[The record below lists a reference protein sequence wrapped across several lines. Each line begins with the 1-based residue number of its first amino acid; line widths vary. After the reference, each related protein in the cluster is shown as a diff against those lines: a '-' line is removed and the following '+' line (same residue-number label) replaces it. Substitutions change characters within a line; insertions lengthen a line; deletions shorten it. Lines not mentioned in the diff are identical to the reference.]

1 MLCLV
6 FGLEC
11 GPGPS
16 LSAPDASPHAAGET
30 GTAEAFGARERQEMS
45 NFLDACMQTAPVQYV
60 HRLLAEKARCPCAR
74 PPSICATWQSW
85 AQYWPASQQHV
96 PDLHGCARQQ
106 GLMGQ
111 SPQQWKDALFQM
123 WFALYKR
130 EVANDTSGFEHT
142 FVGEVDKRE
151 NCIKGMHNWVQWYI
165 EESRGNVQYHG
176 YLNPRQ

>member
-1 MLCLV
+1 MCLTW
-6 FGLEC
+6 
-11 GPGPS
+11 
-16 LSAPDASPHAAGET
+16 A
-30 GTAEAFGARERQEMS
+30 
-45 NFLDACMQTAPVQYV
+45 
-60 HRLLAEKARCPCAR
+60 LL
-74 PPSICATWQSW
+74 
-85 AQYWPASQQHV
+85 
-96 PDLHGCARQQ
+96 Q

-111 SPQQWKDALFQM
+111 SQQQWKDALFQM

-142 FVGEVDKRE
+142 FVGEVDTRE

>member
-1 MLCLV
+1 VCCAVVASVLDDSLELNICLEV
-6 FGLEC
+6 
-11 GPGPS
+11 
-16 LSAPDASPHAAGET
+16 
-30 GTAEAFGARERQEMS
+30 S
-45 NFLDACMQTAPVQYV
+45 NMCLTWA
-60 HRLLAEKARCPCAR
+60 LL
-74 PPSICATWQSW
+74 
-85 AQYWPASQQHV
+85 
-96 PDLHGCARQQ
+96 Q

-111 SPQQWKDALFQM
+111 SQQQWKDALFQM

-142 FVGEVDKRE
+142 FVGEVDTRE